1 MCAPPSCPHPPSPE
15 PTCAST
21 TSRSASSCWPP
32 LLPRPP
38 PPCCSTAAA
47 AAQRAQAPGRVV
59 GPPAPRR
66 GRWGMRV
73 GVRAGTSCPARLC
86 WRAPRPGWGP
96 RCLRGARMLRD
107 RRRCHG
113 AGFRGAGRPPPG
125 PPGAENGFLLLMSSC
140 RKSVGSGVQG
150 SGFRVQ
156 GCRVQ
161 GSGFRVQGSGCM
173 VQHKRG
179 DRVPGMAARAEG
191 VPERRLMRSVFES
204 GDFVKF
210 QTHAE
215 ASWMLQTFTENPG
228 GWTYDPG
235 NTCYVFGAPN
245 YLNNIIK

>member
-1 MCAPPSCPHPPSPE
+1 MLAPPPAPPAPPVLLNRGGSSAEGAGTGPG
-15 PTCAST
+15 CGAA
-21 TSRSASSCWPP
+21 RSSAREVGDAGGGEGGHELPGPP
-32 LLPRPP
+32 LL
-38 PPCCSTAAA
+38 
-47 AAQRAQAPGRVV
+47 
-59 GPPAPRR
+59 
-66 GRWGMRV
+66 
-73 GVRAGTSCPARLC
+73 AGTSAGLGTSVPSWRSDAPGPQAMSRC
-86 WRAPRPGWGP
+86 WVSGCGP
-96 RCLRGARMLRD
+96 
-107 RRRCHG
+107 
-113 AGFRGAGRPPPG
+113 PPPG